1 MVLSKAGA
9 VRSSQIAR
17 GPSRVEES
25 ENSSSAERAARV
37 LKSVKDEEWR
47 ALVGLERGAML
58 YGTADS
64 GMVSRLSK
72 LPRDRVTF
80 ALDQLNKK
88 GLVVGKGMSFSPTSE
103 AIEILALHEYVKHDV
118 IAALGAIIAKGK
130 ESDVFEA
137 LNEEGQLFAL
147 KFFKLGRVSFTRV
160 RKKRFLDRTEVRSWI
175 SANYEAAKRE
185 YQALK
190 KLEGLS
196 ESFPKV
202 VASNRSTVLFEQ
214 LSGVRLS
221 QRPELENPPALLKSV
236 LAAARLAYT
245 KAGLVNADLSEYNIL
260 TDGSRA
266 WLIDWPQAVATTHP
280 NARDLVAH
288 DVRAVVRFFQRAYL
302 VKLDEEAALAF
313 VTGAAA
319 ELE

>member
-1 MVLSKAGA
+1 M
-9 VRSSQIAR
+9 RSSQIAW
-17 GPSRVEES
+17 GQYRVEES
-25 ENSSSAERAARV
+25 ERSSSAERAARA

-72 LPRDRVTF
+72 LPRDRVNF

-88 GLVVGKGMSFSPTSE
+88 GLVVGRGLSFSPTSE
-103 AIEILALHEYVKHDV
+103 AIEILALHEYVKHDL

-137 LNEEGQLFAL
+137 LNEEGTLFAL
-147 KFFKLGRVSFTRV
+147 KFFKLGRTSFTRV
-160 RKKRFLDRTEVRSWI
+160 RKKRFLDRSEVRSWMT
-175 SANYEAAKRE
+175 ANYEAAKRE

-196 ESFPKV
+196 ESFPRA

-214 LSGVRLS
+214 LSGVRLA
-221 QRPELENPPALLKSV
+221 QRPPLEDANALLLSV
-236 LAAARLAYT
+236 LTATRLAYT
-245 KAGLVNADLSEYNIL
+245 KADLVNADLSEYNIL

-266 WLIDWPQAVATTHP
+266 WLIDWPQAVPTSHP
-280 NARDLVAH
+280 NSLELLTH
-288 DVRAVVRFFQRAYL
+288 DVHSVVNFFRRAYSTR
-302 VKLDEEAALAF
+302 VEEEAALDY
-313 VTGAAA
+313 VTGRAAS
-319 ELE
+319 LE

>member
-1 MVLSKAGA
+1 M
-9 VRSSQIAR
+9 
-17 GPSRVEES
+17 
-25 ENSSSAERAARV
+25 
-37 LKSVKDEEWR
+37 KSVKDEEWR
-47 ALVGLERGAML
+47 TLFGLERGAML

-88 GLVVGKGMSFSPTSE
+88 GLVVGKGLSYSPTSE
-103 AIEILALHEYVKHDV
+103 AIEILALHDYVRRDL
-118 IAALGAIIAKGK
+118 IAALGPIIAKGK

-137 LNEEGQLFAL
+137 LNEEGTLYAL

-160 RKKRFLDRTEVRSWI
+160 RKKRFLDKSELKSWI
-175 SANYEAAKRE
+175 TANYEAAKRE

-196 ESFPKV
+196 DSFPKA

-221 QRPELENPPALLKSV
+221 QRPELEDPRSFLLSV
-236 LAAARLAYT
+236 LAAMRLAYT

-266 WLIDWPQAVATTHP
+266 WLIDWPQAVPTSHP
-280 NARDLVAH
+280 NAQELAAH
-288 DVRAVVRFFQRAYL
+288 DVHAVVRFLRRAYS
-302 VKLDEEAALAF
+302 VELDEAAALAF
-313 VTGAAA
+313 ATGKTDS
-319 ELE
+319 LE

>member
-1 MVLSKAGA
+1 
-9 VRSSQIAR
+9 
-17 GPSRVEES
+17 
-25 ENSSSAERAARV
+25 
-37 LKSVKDEEWR
+37 
-47 ALVGLERGAML
+47 ML

-88 GLVVGKGMSFSPTSE
+88 GLVVGRGLSFSPTSE

-137 LNEEGQLFAL
+137 LNEEGTLFAL
-147 KFFKLGRVSFTRV
+147 KFFKLGRTSFTRV
-160 RKKRFLDRTEVRSWI
+160 RKKRFLDRSEVRSWI
-175 SANYEAAKRE
+175 TANYEAARRE

-196 ESFPKV
+196 ESFPKA

-214 LSGVRLS
+214 LSGVRLA
-221 QRPELENPPALLKSV
+221 QRPELEDPRALLLSV
-236 LAAARLAYT
+236 LTATRIAYT
-245 KAGLVNADLSEYNIL
+245 EAGLVNADLSEYNIL
-260 TDGSRA
+260 TNGSRA
-266 WLIDWPQAVATTHP
+266 WLIDWPQAVATSHP
-280 NARDLVAH
+280 NSLELLTH
-288 DVRAVVRFFQRAYL
+288 DVHSVVRFFRRAYS
-302 VKLDEEAALAF
+302 VQADEEAALAY
-313 VTGAAA
+313 VTGRAAS
-319 ELE
+319 LE